1 MPGKCQER
9 DFNGCRSSPIRET
22 EIRADNSRSEWFV
35 CSPVYFLPLF
45 ANRRVLNVVDTPT
58 ATQLSQ
64 VISQVTAPAFLL
76 GAVAAFIS
84 LLIARLNRVIDRL
97 RTSANADGNDSAQ
110 KYAKRDIPLLRRRAI
125 LLNRSIFYS
134 TVCAITTTVLVIIA
148 FVTAYLGFQH
158 EYGIALLFVVAL
170 AFFAAALVELARE
183 TRIALHEVDNVG

>member
-1 MPGKCQER
+1 M
-9 DFNGCRSSPIRET
+9 
-22 EIRADNSRSEWFV
+22 
-35 CSPVYFLPLF
+35 
-45 ANRRVLNVVDTPT
+45 DTPT
-58 ATQLSQ
+58 AAQLSQ

-84 LLIARLNRVIDRL
+84 LLIARLNRVIDRF
-97 RTSANADGNDSAQ
+97 RTSARADGNDSAQ
-110 KYAKRDIPLLRRRAI
+110 EYLKKDMPLLRRRAI

-158 EYGIALLFVVAL
+158 EYGIAILFVVAL
-170 AFFAAALVELARE
+170 VFFAAALVDLARE